1 MHNLD
6 ADEYYLMNKELA
18 PAALADCKI
27 ENYEFAG
34 REMTGAEWEL
44 AEFMHPWASYN
55 RTVYVLEGNHV
66 TLDAGTGC
74 VHTAPG
80 HGVDDFEVYKKYENE
95 GKLKQEVICPVDNK
109 GRMTAEA
116 GSFLEGKPY
125 GKRKDRVFPR
135 LPTKACFLAKSPSTT
150 SMPIAGAVRIPSF
163 TVRQSSGLLPSMI
176 FAKMH

>member
-34 REMTGAEWEL
+34 REMTCAEWEL

-116 GSFLEGKPY
+116 GSFLEGKTVWEAEGPSISALAHEGMLL
-125 GKRKDRVFPR
+125 GK
-135 LPTKACFLAKSPSTT
+135 KSLHHQYAHCWRCKNPVIYRATEQLSL
-150 SMPIAGAVRIPSF
+150 IHI
-163 TVRQSSGLLPSMI
+163 
-176 FAKMH
+176 

>member
-1 MHNLD
+1 
-6 ADEYYLMNKELA
+6 
-18 PAALADCKI
+18 
-27 ENYEFAG
+27 
-34 REMTGAEWEL
+34 MTGAEWEL

-74 VHTAPG
+74 VHTALG

-116 GSFLEGKPY
+116 GSFG
-125 GKRKDRVFPR
+125 RKDCMGSGRSSIS
-135 LPTKACFLAKSPSTT
+135 ALAHEGMLLGKSPFTT

-163 TVRQSSGLLPSMI
+163 TARQSSGLLPSMI

>member
-1 MHNLD
+1 
-6 ADEYYLMNKELA
+6 MNKELA

-27 ENYEFAG
+27 ENYEFTG

-116 GSFLEGKPY
+116 GSFLEGKTVWEAEGTEY
-125 GKRKDRVFPR
+125 FRACPR
-135 LPTKACFLAKSPSTT
+135 RHASRQKVPPPPVCPLLA
-150 SMPIAGAVRIPSF
+150 
-163 TVRQSSGLLPSMI
+163 L
-176 FAKMH
+176 

>member
-1 MHNLD
+1 
-6 ADEYYLMNKELA
+6 MNKELA

-80 HGVDDFEVYKKYENE
+80 HGVDDFEVYKKYEMKEN
-95 GKLKQEVICPVDNK
+95 
-109 GRMTAEA
+109 
-116 GSFLEGKPY
+116 
-125 GKRKDRVFPR
+125 
-135 LPTKACFLAKSPSTT
+135 
-150 SMPIAGAVRIPSF
+150 
-163 TVRQSSGLLPSMI
+163 
-176 FAKMH
+176 